1 MDGIQKGLVSPLTAA
16 HDKNYCVRACV
27 CACVRE
33 IMCVCMC
40 ESVHVRVRVCVC
52 VCVTGDVILEAGAN
66 PRSLVILISGL
77 SLCLSLST
85 YVSVYMSYE
94 KRPTCT

>member
-1 MDGIQKGLVSPLTAA
+1 VDGIQKGLVSPLTAA

-27 CACVRE
+27 CVCERE
-33 IMCVCMC
+33 IVCVCMC
-40 ESVHVRVRVCVC
+40 EFVCVRVRVCVC

-85 YVSVYMSYE
+85 YVFLDMGYE